1 VNVAH
6 RRSTVSDVQE
16 TNETG
21 HMEIL
26 KANYDLVVTAFT
38 AGVLLL
44 IGAPLPLWALWAAV
58 APCFRYTPAWVEG
71 DVH

>member
-1 VNVAH
+1 LAVNVAH

-44 IGAPLPLWALWAAV
+44 IGAPLPL
-58 APCFRYTPAWVEG
+58 
-71 DVH
+71 